1 MANVT
6 AVKTGNWSDPT
17 VWNTGA
23 LPTSADD
30 VFSNGFD
37 VTIDQNVTVLSIRQS
52 SPANTTSRGTF
63 ILTNG
68 VVVSATSGGFIS
80 RANSFTAGFII
91 FNLSTPNSAT
101 LIGNLSHAAGD
112 QVFTVD
118 HSGTG
123 TLNIIGNLIGFSLS
137 GTYNLRITSTGT
149 VNITGNLLSHTTP
162 NATRGILASGNCVIN
177 ITGDIIWRSN
187 TTAGS
192 SSIINITGAS
202 TLNITGTVY
211 GGGNVGI
218 ESNGASYIKIIG
230 SLIAN
235 EIVGGTVGSAAISS
249 ANASAINIFTGPF
262 ISSVTGIAPFRVIRM
277 NYFRTIGSYYEF
289 RDETTNG
296 ALPPSAPAPATRLVS
311 PDTIVDSPIPANVRN
326 GITYALGSL
335 TGTLAVPSPSSVA
348 LGVATD
354 NTTGSAVLTP
364 DAIWDYATA
373 NLTDPNSIGARLKNV
388 STVETTGEQLEA
400 FL

>member
-1 MANVT
+1 MANIS
-6 AVKTGNWSDPT
+6 AIATGNWSNPAI
-17 VWNTGA
+17 WSSGS

-30 VFSNGFD
+30 VYSNGFN

-80 RANSFTAGFII
+80 RAPGFTGGFIF
-91 FNLSTPNSAT
+91 FNLAAPNSAT
-101 LIGNLSHAAGD
+101 LIGNISHQAGD
-112 QVFTVD
+112 QLYTVD

-123 TLNIIGNLIGFSLS
+123 TLNIIGNLIGFGQS

-149 VNITGNLLSHTTP
+149 VNITGNLLSHTVS
-162 NATRGILASGNCVIN
+162 NSTRGILASGNCTIN
-177 ITGDIIWRSN
+177 ITGNIIWQSN

-192 SSIINITGAS
+192 SSIINITGAA
-202 TLNITGTVY
+202 TLNITGIVY
-211 GGGNVGI
+211 GGANVGI
-218 ESNGASYIKIIG
+218 ESSGAGYIKIIG
-230 SLIAN
+230 SIIAN

-249 ANASAINIFTGPF
+249 TNGSAINIFTGPF

-296 ALPPSAPAPATRLVS
+296 ALPPSPAAPATSLVS
-311 PDTIVDSPIPANVRN
+311 PSTVVDSPVPANVRQ
-326 GITYALGSL
+326 GVTYALSTL
-335 TGTLAVPSPSSVA
+335 TGTLAVPAPGSVA
-348 LGVATD
+348 LGVPTD
-354 NTTGSAVLTP
+354 NTVGTAVLTP
-364 DAIWDYATA
+364 AAVWDYATA
-373 NLTDPNSIGARLKNV
+373 SITDPNSIGARLKNA
-388 STVETTGEQLEA
+388 STVDTTGSQLA
-400 FL
+400 ALL